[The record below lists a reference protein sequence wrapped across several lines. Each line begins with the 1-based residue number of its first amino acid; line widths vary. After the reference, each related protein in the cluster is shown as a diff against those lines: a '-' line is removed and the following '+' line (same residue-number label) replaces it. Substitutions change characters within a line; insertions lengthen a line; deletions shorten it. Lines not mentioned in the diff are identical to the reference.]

1 MSCLGL
7 GLSGILVLLHGRTVS
22 GDLVLAAG
30 TLGLA
35 LRILVR
41 LTGRMTL
48 VLAAVLQLLVD
59 KAEALEAELRVE
71 LLGLLDG
78 LVDQAHTGG
87 VVTTEVG
94 LEAEE
99 DNALLILDL
108 ELGGQLLLEIL
119 LGDGGEAGVQDVNGE
134 PFFRQKM
141 QNLTTN

>member
-71 LLGLLDG
+71 LLGLFDG

-94 LEAEE
+94 LESEE
-99 DNALLILDL
+99 DNTLLILDL
-108 ELGGQLLLEIL
+108 ELGGKLLLEIL

-134 PFFRQKM
+134 PFFRQKI

>member
-1 MSCLGL
+1 
-7 GLSGILVLLHGRTVS
+7 
-22 GDLVLAAG
+22 
-30 TLGLA
+30 
-35 LRILVR
+35 
-41 LTGRMTL
+41 MTL

-99 DNALLILDL
+99 NDALLILDL
-108 ELGGQLLLEIL
+108 VFIENSKIDTNKTKFLIL
-119 LGDGGEAGVQDVNGE
+119 AN
-134 PFFRQKM
+134 F
-141 QNLTTN
+141 

>member
-87 VVTTEVG
+87 VVATEVG

-108 ELGGQLLLEIL
+108 ELGGKLLLEIL